1 MTPEAY
7 PHFSQEVSP
16 EELMACYTLDNTDW
30 QLLHQ
35 ARGVPNRFGLA
46 VLLKTF
52 QHLGYFVERL
62 SEVPPGII
70 AHLAQQLLLL
80 PHVLNAYDDTHP
92 VKRHRHRAWIRRHV
106 GTHAYRP
113 QQHEPRLRQVLL
125 DGPAQEA
132 QFPHALLPAAV
143 AQLRAWKIELPARQS
158 LLRLLASVLEEADR
172 TLFRTLAARL
182 SDQQKQQLDGF
193 LQAEQP
199 HTQSPFHRVKQS
211 PGRPSVATLHE
222 EAQKLQQLRAFGVE
236 PQVLAGISPRKA
248 AYLANLVGRY
258 TNTDMARFAADKRYA
273 LLAAFIVD
281 RCTTITDQIVD
292 VFLTLMRKLSS
303 KSEEQLGREIVR
315 EVKEG
320 QDHHELLYELSILL
334 LAHPQG
340 IVDEVV
346 FSRIPKAQLEDV
358 VQTKGKRRRSYRLRH
373 YDVMSQK
380 FAHHYGR
387 ALSLVLQHLR
397 FQTSSSHQWLLRAIA
412 AVTGH
417 LGSRKWYLDEETPM
431 GDMSESWQRCEGH
444 PGG

>member
-1 MTPEAY
+1 MTQEAY

-211 PGRPSVATLHE
+211 PGRPSVATLRE
-222 EAQKLQQLRAFGVE
+222 EAQKLQQLRAFGME
-236 PQVLAGISPRKA
+236 PQVLAG
-248 AYLANLVGRY
+248 
-258 TNTDMARFAADKRYA
+258 
-273 LLAAFIVD
+273 
-281 RCTTITDQIVD
+281 
-292 VFLTLMRKLSS
+292 
-303 KSEEQLGREIVR
+303 
-315 EVKEG
+315 
-320 QDHHELLYELSILL
+320 
-334 LAHPQG
+334 
-340 IVDEVV
+340 
-346 FSRIPKAQLEDV
+346 
-358 VQTKGKRRRSYRLRH
+358 
-373 YDVMSQK
+373 
-380 FAHHYGR
+380 R
-387 ALSLVLQHLR
+387 ALSN
-397 FQTSSSHQWLLRAIA
+397 
-412 AVTGH
+412 
-417 LGSRKWYLDEETPM
+417 
-431 GDMSESWQRCEGH
+431 
-444 PGG
+444 